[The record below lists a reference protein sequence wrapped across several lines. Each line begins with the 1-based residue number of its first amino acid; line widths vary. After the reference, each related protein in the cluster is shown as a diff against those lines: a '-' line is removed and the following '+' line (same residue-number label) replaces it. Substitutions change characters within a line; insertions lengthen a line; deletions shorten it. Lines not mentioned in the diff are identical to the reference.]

1 MHRITLK
8 DVAAQAQVSVTTA
21 SLVLNGR
28 PARVSQDTR
37 ERILS
42 AAKTLNYVPN
52 QNARSLVTKKSML
65 IALIVPDIE
74 NLFFASL
81 ARQIEASCK
90 ANGYSLIV
98 ANSNDSRANEHELMV
113 RLASLGIDGMLLI
126 TARDSYDHLEDLQHD
141 VERMDCP
148 VMLVDRLFAEQWCDG
163 SGIDNYSG
171 GQLAAA
177 CLVDAGHRIIGCV
190 TGGDQRGNAADRV
203 HGFMDYLRDHDV
215 ACDPNLE
222 FNGRYRFRGGYDAA
236 DAIIDGGAT
245 AVFCCNDLMAAGF
258 IQRCA
263 ERGLKVPQDISVIGY
278 DNILER
284 YGLFR
289 EITSV
294 EQRIEE
300 LAEKSWAQ
308 LHTRIQELQHA
319 GKKRA
324 GSESAIAAAAT
335 VAGDANETEEAGSA
349 AVTVHGTDKPWLT
362 QAQTILLQ
370 PHLVIRSTVGEL

>member
-8 DVAAQAQVSVTTA
+8 DVASRAQVSVTTA

-37 ERILS
+37 KRILA
-42 AAKTLNYVPN
+42 AAKELNYVPN

-81 ARQIEASCK
+81 SRQIEACCEQ
-90 ANGYSLIV
+90 NGYSLIV
-98 ANSNDSRANEHELMV
+98 ANSDDSRSNEHDLMT

-126 TARDSYDHLEDLQHD
+126 AARESYNNIDALRSD

-148 VMLVDRLFAEQWCDG
+148 VVLVDRLFSEQWCDG
-163 SGIDNYSG
+163 AGIDNYSG
-171 GQLAAA
+171 GQLAAQ
-177 CLVDAGHRIIGCV
+177 CLTDAGHRFIGCV
-190 TGGDQRGNAADRV
+190 TGGEQQGNAADRV
-203 HGFMDYLRDHDV
+203 RGFIDFLHSRNITF
-215 ACDPNLE
+215 DPELE

-236 DAIIDGGAT
+236 DVIIDAGAT

-258 IQRCA
+258 MQRCA
-263 ERGLKVPQDISVIGY
+263 ERNLAVPQDISVIGY

-289 EITSV
+289 DITSV
-294 EQRIEE
+294 EQCIEE
-300 LAEKSWAQ
+300 LAAKSWSQ
-308 LHTRIQELQHA
+308 LYSRIQQQSDIT
-319 GKKRA
+319 RD
-324 GSESAIAAAAT
+324 AAKNS
-335 VAGDANETEEAGSA
+335 GEIDR
-349 AVTVHGTDKPWLT
+349 PWLSD
-362 QAQTILLQ
+362 ADTILLQ
-370 PHLVIRSTVGEL
+370 PKLVIRSTVAEL